1 VRPEPDPMFFS
12 MRRLTLCDGKNT
24 CSRAKWITERLQT
37 HVLQLTSEAIGPS
50 AGIAVYRASSMDV
63 ISIPLLIITIHP
75 IGGRSNQT
83 RDNQTTIKND
93 GTAGETGIRMPAVIS
108 LDQVSMIMVIRRG
121 RIGLVGNG
129 HREGWRRDVDLQLV
143 EKKYFHGVSWLC
155 TKSPVRNLTLRSIR
169 TFRSHFDG
177 F

>member
-1 VRPEPDPMFFS
+1 
-12 MRRLTLCDGKNT
+12 
-24 CSRAKWITERLQT
+24 
-37 HVLQLTSEAIGPS
+37 
-50 AGIAVYRASSMDV
+50 MDV

-129 HREGWRRDVDLQLV
+129 HREGWRRDVDLQPIENKIL
-143 EKKYFHGVSWLC
+143 SWCIIGFAPKVFLNDAFC
-155 TKSPVRNLTLRSIR
+155 MQNGTFWPRKGFKMRPESPC
-169 TFRSHFDG
+169 
-177 F
+177 